1 MQPAPNAWPDAAPVI
16 PPELVFRGVLPSESL
31 VQLAR
36 AQDALCRAL
45 LATDGADSKVV
56 LETVPQAVGVIHRAT
71 VMLRAHVACAE
82 HRVADQA
89 LRMAYSQLLRSVT
102 EPWTMAPERRP
113 CAA

>member
-1 MQPAPNAWPDAAPVI
+1 MQPAQHTWPDAAPVI
-16 PPELVFRGVLPSESL
+16 SPELVFRGMLPTEPL

-45 LATDGADSKVV
+45 LATDAADSKVV
-56 LETVPQAVGVIHRAT
+56 LETLPQSVGVIHRAT
-71 VMLRAHVACAE
+71 VTLRAHSACAE
-82 HRVADQA
+82 HRIADQA

-102 EPWTMAPERRP
+102 EPWSMTERCP